1 MTASPVQGVNEHTS
15 MCCQLSL
22 MQVEGAFT
30 LQNLLSREECQ
41 RLVQMSNAMGY
52 TKDAPVSLGRRVRQ
66 NENCGDIG

>member
-1 MTASPVQGVNEHTS
+1 

-52 TKDAPVSLGRRVRQ
+52 TEDAPVSLGRRVRQ